1 MPEDLAHF
9 VFLEPKVKKEI
20 VDLMVCQEV
29 KEKEDFLDHQALM
42 EYQVMKVLQDLWALR
57 EMR

>member
-29 KEKEDFLDHQALM
+29 KEKEDFLDHQAL
-42 EYQVMKVLQDLWALR
+42 R
-57 EMR
+57 